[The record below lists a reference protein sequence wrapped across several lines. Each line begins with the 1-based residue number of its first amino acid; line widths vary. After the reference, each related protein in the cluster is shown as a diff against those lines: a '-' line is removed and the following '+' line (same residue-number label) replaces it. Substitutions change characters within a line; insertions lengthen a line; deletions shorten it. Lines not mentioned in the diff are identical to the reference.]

1 MGGIIVRMKKKLLS
15 AFGCLLIVA
24 GGIALAILLSL
35 VPVGYSD
42 AEAATIGRKYFYG
55 LPFPHYTAPGETIMG
70 SFGQAVR
77 LFPFNAAFWTV
88 VVVFLSFIPKRKINW
103 KRIIGVLLVDVVLF
117 GVPAAL
123 VWWSDLNVKPSTL
136 SNPTVQA
143 SQFPNDEARK
153 ARELELRNRIFKYYK
168 DSNPNGLTADDI
180 DMTGWEEADRK
191 TNEGDFAVIFRFFD
205 DVWKRSNEK
214 KLASEGKSSAK

>member
-1 MGGIIVRMKKKLLS
+1 MRMKKKLLS

-24 GGIALAILLSL
+24 GGIALAILLSP

-77 LFPFNAAFWTV
+77 LFPFNATFWAIV
-88 VVVFLSFIPKRKINW
+88 VAVLSCIPKRKINW
-103 KRIIGVLLVDVVLF
+103 KRVVGVIVIDAITF

-123 VWWSDLNVKPSTL
+123 MLRDDQDTKPAAW

-143 SQFPNDEARK
+143 NQFLNEEARK
-153 ARELELRNRIFKYYK
+153 ARELELRNRIFKCYK

-214 KLASEGKSSAK
+214 KLAAEGKSPGK

>member
-1 MGGIIVRMKKKLLS
+1 
-15 AFGCLLIVA
+15 
-24 GGIALAILLSL
+24 
-35 VPVGYSD
+35 
-42 AEAATIGRKYFYG
+42 
-55 LPFPHYTAPGETIMG
+55 MG